1 MIAQPMTQ
9 PRSVRSAD
17 AAVDGA
23 LIEAARAG
31 DMAARKTLVRTYQEP
46 VYRLLLKLSGDV
58 ELSRDLA
65 QETFIRALGALHSFR
80 AGAAIRPWLFK
91 IANNLFLDHV
101 RAKKPESLEALY
113 EDGLEAG
120 GEDPAIARTA
130 ITLDLEAALAHL
142 PVTWRQAL
150 VLRHQEDLPYE
161 EIAEILGVPLGTAK
175 TWLFRGR
182 ERLRTLLGGA

>member
-1 MIAQPMTQ
+1 MSVQVAQP
-9 PRSVRSAD
+9 RD
-17 AAVDGA
+17 GNAAGNPPDGA

-31 DMAARKTLVRTYQEP
+31 DQAARRALVRAHQEP
-46 VYRLLLKLSGDV
+46 VYRLLVKLSGDV
-58 ELSRDLA
+58 ELARDLT
-65 QETFIRALGALHSFR
+65 QETFIRALGALATFR
-80 AGAAIRPWLFK
+80 AGAAMRPWLFK

-101 RAKKPESLEALY
+101 RARRPESLEALLEEGY
-113 EDGLEAG
+113 ETGS
-120 GEDPAIARTA
+120 EDPALVRTA
-130 ITLDLEAALAHL
+130 LTLDLDAALAQL

-182 ERLRTLLGGA
+182 DRLRTLLGG